1 MSQKFADVQTML
13 AHCTQTPIEEFD
25 MSEDLDLTYDMDSTE
40 LTDLAKRL
48 AQKYNIVIARS
59 DRADWRTGN
68 DIVAFVD
75 RVSSVAEVQG

>member
-1 MSQKFADVQTML
+1 MSQNFVDVRTML
-13 AHCTQTPIEEFD
+13 AHYTQTPIEEFD

-48 AQKYNIVIARS
+48 AQQYNIVVAKS

-68 DIVAFVD
+68 DIVAFMH
-75 RVSSVAEVQG
+75 RVSANPAVQG